1 MDAICIIPA
10 RLASERFPGK
20 VLADATGKAL
30 IVHVVEAARACG
42 VFSRIVV
49 ACDDER
55 IAAAVEGSG
64 CEAVL
69 TAPDHPNGTSRTE
82 EAARVLKLDDRAI
95 VVNIQGDEPEIE
107 PQAVRGAIAM
117 LRDDDAL
124 VAATAACPITRREDH
139 LDPNVVKV
147 VLDQRSRALYF
158 SRAPIPYPRA
168 LGQAVPLRH
177 FGLYV
182 YRRAF
187 LGAYVRLPGTLLE
200 RAERLEQL
208 RILEH
213 GYAIGVFVAP
223 RGWSGIDTPEQYAQF
238 VERWRSGSRA

>member
-10 RLASERFPGK
+10 RFASERFPGK
-20 VLADATGKAL
+20 VLADATGRAL
-30 IVHVVEAARACG
+30 VVHVIEAARNCG
-42 VFSRIVV
+42 VFARVVV

-55 IAAAVEGSG
+55 IAAVVEAAG

-69 TAPDHPNGTSRTE
+69 TAPEHPNGTSRIE
-82 EAARVLKLDDRAI
+82 EAARVLRLDDDAVI
-95 VVNIQGDEPEIE
+95 VNIQGDEPEIE
-107 PQAVRGAIAM
+107 GEAVRGAIGM
-117 LRDDDAL
+117 LEAEDL
-124 VAATAACPITRREDH
+124 SVTTAACPITRREDH

-147 VLDQRSRALYF
+147 VIDQRSRAMYF
-158 SRAPIPYPRA
+158 SRAPVPYPRA
-168 LGQAVPLRH
+168 LGQVTPLRH

-187 LGAYVRLPGTLLE
+187 LREYVRLASTPLE

-213 GYAIGVFVAP
+213 GHEIGVFIAE
-223 RGWSGIDTPEQYAQF
+223 RGWSGIDTPEQYEAF
-238 VERWRSGSRA
+238 VARWRAGSGP